1 MGVNLKDIIIKQ
13 EIKYKDLN
21 NKIIGIDAY
30 NTIYQFLS
38 QIRQY
43 DGSYFT
49 DKHGNITS
57 HLIGLFYRNIKLL
70 EYNIKPVYIFD
81 GKPPEFKKK
90 TLEKR
95 KEMKEKYRE
104 KYLEAIE
111 KKDYKD
117 AKRYAS
123 ATSRIDNKIVEEAK
137 ELLDVLGIPF
147 IQALSEAEAQASYM
161 TKKGSIFAVG
171 SQDYDSLLFGAK
183 YIVRNINLKEE
194 LELIDLEQNLKNL
207 GIDQDRLILIGMLV
221 GTDFNEGIKG
231 IGPKTALKIV
241 KTYDIDYIMKKYN
254 LDREVFEF
262 FKNPPV
268 TDNYNLEWKKINKEN
283 VLKLLVD
290 KYNFSPKR
298 VEEHLDKVL
307 EVKKQKTLFDW

>member
-1 MGVNLKDIIIKQ
+1 MGVNLKDIILKQ

-81 GKPPEFKKK
+81 GKPPEFKRR

-104 KYLEAIE
+104 KYLSALEE
-111 KKDYKD
+111 ENYED

-123 ATSRIDNKIVEEAK
+123 ATSRIDNKIVHEAK
-137 ELLDVLGIPF
+137 ELLDVLGIPY
-147 IQALSEAEAQASYM
+147 IQAPSEAEAQASYM
-161 TKKGSIFAVG
+161 TKIGDAFAVG

-183 YIVRNINLKEE
+183 YVVRNLNLKED
-194 LELIDLEQNLKNL
+194 LELIDLERNLKEL
-207 GIDQDRLILIGMLV
+207 GIDQEQLILIGMLI
-221 GTDFNEGIKG
+221 GTDFNEGVKG

-241 KTYDIDYIMKKYN
+241 KAYPKEYIFKRYD
-254 LDREVFEF
+254 LDKDVFEF

-268 TDNYNLEWKKINKEN
+268 TKEYKLEWKKIDKEK
-283 VLKLLVD
+283 VMKLLVD
-290 KYNFSPKR
+290 KYDFSPTR
-298 VEEHLDKVL
+298 VEEHLNRVL
-307 EVKKQKTLFDW
+307 EVKKQKTLFDF

>member
-1 MGVNLKDIIIKQ
+1 
-13 EIKYKDLN
+13 
-21 NKIIGIDAY
+21 
-30 NTIYQFLS
+30 
-38 QIRQY
+38 
-43 DGSYFT
+43 
-49 DKHGNITS
+49 
-57 HLIGLFYRNIKLL
+57 
-70 EYNIKPVYIFD
+70 
-81 GKPPEFKKK
+81 
-90 TLEKR
+90 
-95 KEMKEKYRE
+95 MKEKYRE

-183 YIVRNINLKEE
+183 YIVRNRNLKEE

>member
-1 MGVNLKDIIIKQ
+1 MGVNLREIIKKK

-49 DKHGNITS
+49 DKQGNITS

-104 KYLEAIE
+104 KYLEALE
-111 KKDYKD
+111 DGDYTD
-117 AKRYAS
+117 AKKYAS
-123 ATSRIDNKIVEEAK
+123 ATSRIDNKIVKESK
-137 ELLDVLGIPF
+137 ELLEVLGIPY
-147 IQALSEAEAQASYM
+147 IQAPSEAEAQASYM

-183 YIVRNINLKEE
+183 YIVRNINLKDE
-194 LELIDLEQNLKNL
+194 LELIDLEQNLRELEINQ
-207 GIDQDRLILIGMLV
+207 DQLILIGMLI
-221 GTDFNEGIKG
+221 GTDFNEGVKG

-241 KTYDIDYIMKKYN
+241 KTYPIEYIFKKYN
-254 LDREVFEF
+254 LKKEVFEF

-268 TDNYNLEWKKINKEN
+268 TDNYKLDWKKIDKEK

-298 VEEHLDKVL
+298 VEEHLDRVL
-307 EVKKQKTLFDW
+307 EVKKQKTLFDF

>member
-1 MGVNLKDIIIKQ
+1 MGVNLRDIIINQ

-49 DKHGNITS
+49 DKQGNITS

-90 TLEKR
+90 TIEKR

-104 KYLEAIE
+104 KYLEAME
-111 KKDYKD
+111 KENYDD

-123 ATSRIDNKIVEEAK
+123 ATSRIDNKIVEESK
-137 ELLDVLGIPF
+137 ELLDVLGIPY
-147 IQALSEAEAQASYM
+147 IQAPSEAEAQASYM
-161 TKKGSIFAVG
+161 TKNNSIFAVG

-183 YIVRNINLKEE
+183 HIVRNINLKEE

-207 GIDQDRLILIGMLV
+207 GIDQDRLIIMGMLI
-221 GTDFNEGIKG
+221 GTDFNEGVKG

-241 KTYDIDYIMKKYN
+241 KTYDLEYIIKKYN
-254 LDREVFEF
+254 LDIEVFEF
-262 FKNPPV
+262 FKDPPV
-268 TDNYNLEWKKINKEN
+268 TNEYELVWKNIDKEK

-290 KYNFSPKR
+290 KYNFSLRR
-298 VEEHLDKVL
+298 VEEHLDRVL